1 MFDTSEKRRE
11 ISKWFIGIFTCCIL
25 IYLGFRHI
33 SSVAGAISWLI
44 DLAKP
49 LLIGAILA
57 LIFNVPMSFFERN
70 LRKKT
75 KLRKGARPLAIVL
88 ALALV
93 FGMFIG
99 ITVLVVPELIEA
111 VKLIIQIAGGGLDQL
126 AQMETNTALM
136 GTPVGQSQVQI
147 SV

>member
-33 SSVAGAISWLI
+33 SSIASAISWLI
-44 DLAKP
+44 DLARP
-49 LLIGAILA
+49 LQSAQFLHCSSMY
-57 LIFNVPMSFFERN
+57 PMSFFEQN

-88 ALALV
+88 ALVLV
-93 FGMFIG
+93 FGIFIG

-111 VKLIIQIAGGGLDQL
+111 VKLLFRDCGRW
-126 AQMETNTALM
+126 T
-136 GTPVGQSQVQI
+136 
-147 SV
+147 